1 MVYLVWCTAFEL
13 RHQTQMEW
21 HFYECAFFALLLKS
35 IRKDD
40 FKEQRTKDYDFFVC
54 IFFVVH
60 QYRYW
65 SLCKLIHTFMM
76 FYYCRCITKMTK
88 SNRIF
93 FVLPQKIHYFAY
105 FTLNDEDIEKKGIWE
120 VEWMTIFRISLS
132 IYIQES
138 SRSWMHVYHSGELA
152 ESKFQSIAR
161 SVSHCHNQRSLH
173 RALNLLQKIRD
184 LQAFVWKN
192 KAKTNWEHAMNRLF
206 ICLLKMKPKQ

>member
-40 FKEQRTKDYDFFVC
+40 LKEQRTKDYDFFVC

-105 FTLNDEDIEKKGIWE
+105 FTLNDEDIEKKKESERSNGWLYFGFRCQYIFRRVAE
-120 VEWMTIFRISLS
+120 VECMYTILVN
-132 IYIQES
+132 
-138 SRSWMHVYHSGELA
+138 W
-152 ESKFQSIAR
+152 
-161 SVSHCHNQRSLH
+161 QR
-173 RALNLLQKIRD
+173 AN
-184 LQAFVWKN
+184 F
-192 KAKTNWEHAMNRLF
+192 NR
-206 ICLLKMKPKQ
+206 